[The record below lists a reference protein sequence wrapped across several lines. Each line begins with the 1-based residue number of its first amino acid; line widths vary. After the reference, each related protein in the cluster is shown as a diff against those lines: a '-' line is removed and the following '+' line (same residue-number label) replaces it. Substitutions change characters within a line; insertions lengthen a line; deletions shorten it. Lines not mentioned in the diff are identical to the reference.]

1 MAETSQLIQGIESFV
16 DSTRSPTQQAASLD
30 VIASLLKNNQLTIE
44 TLVRE
49 MEGYLTTADN
59 IIRARGILLLGE
71 VLMHLASKPLDDATI
86 HSLIQFFT
94 DRLADWRALRGALVG
109 CLALLRRKSSGGIV
123 SETDAKA
130 VAESYLQN
138 LQVQSLGKYDR
149 KLCFELLLCLL
160 ERYPKAIAS
169 LGDNLI
175 YGICEA
181 VDGEKDPHC
190 LMLIFHI
197 IEILP
202 QLFPDPLGP
211 FTSFAH
217 DLFENLSYYFPVH
230 FTHPKGEDVN
240 IKRDDLAR
248 ALMLAFSS
256 TPLFE
261 PFAIPLLIEKLSS
274 SLPSAKVDSL
284 RYLSDC
290 TVKYGVDRMAKH
302 GEALW
307 SSLKDAVFTSLDGV
321 LSFTPESLEGLCLP
335 ENEIAAEA
343 LSLLQKLI
351 VQNTNFFLDLIVV
364 DEDINMIFNMISSY
378 KSYHG
383 IPAQSKQRL
392 HAVGCILSASVKA
405 STASCN
411 RVFEC
416 FFSRLMDIL
425 GLCVRNSSGNLSS
438 DDSIMIPKRYNHGA
452 LYLSIELLSACRDV
466 IASSETIIAAS
477 AHTEE
482 TWSYL
487 LRSFSSS
494 LTKAFCS
501 ASICTSEDSHDAD
514 VYFGVKGLL
523 ILATF
528 PEGYLLI
535 SKPVFEKILMTFVS
549 IVTVDYS
556 NTLLWKLALKALVQI
571 GSFIE
576 KCHESEK
583 EPSYLG
589 LVVEKIVS
597 FSSLGD
603 FSIPFPLRLEALSE
617 IGTSGKSYM
626 LKVVEGLEEAIYANL
641 SEVYVHGSSN
651 SAEIVTQ
658 LLKCYSDKVIP
669 WIQCAKG
676 FDEVPLQFAIHIW
689 NQIELSMVFNATQTN
704 KIEVLDVMMK
714 AMKLAVAS
722 CSEENQN
729 IIVQKSYHILS
740 SSTSF
745 PLKELFRQESFQIV
759 QVDNSS
765 SRDEWILSLF
775 AAVVIA
781 VHPETYVPNI
791 KPLLYL
797 FMTTLLKGNVVTAQA
812 LGSVVNKLGLESAGV
827 QTDCT
832 LEEVMDIILNL
843 SLWIF
848 HSNSSADIQA
858 KMTSAHD
865 ISLINLCSSIGS
877 CTSLQIHAIVGLAW
891 IGKGLLMRGHEKV
904 KDITM
909 IFLRCLQ
916 PNGRAEILHQE
927 EGISES
933 NNELDLHHSVMKS
946 AADAFQILMGDS
958 EVCLNRGF
966 HAVIRPLYKQRFFST
981 MMPILQSLIM
991 KSEPLSRPLLLRAS
1005 AHIIVDTPLIVVLSD
1020 AKKIIPMLLDG
1031 LSALSNDIL
1040 DKDVIYGLLLVLS
1053 GILMDKNGQEAVSD
1067 SAHTI
1072 TNRLIEL
1079 IQYPHMMLV
1088 RETAIQ
1094 CLVAISGLSYARVY
1108 PMRTQVLQA
1117 IAKALDDPKRA
1128 VRQEAVRCRQ
1138 AWASIASRSLH
1149 F

>member
-1 MAETSQLIQGIESFV
+1 
-16 DSTRSPTQQAASLD
+16 
-30 VIASLLKNNQLTIE
+30 
-44 TLVRE
+44 
-49 MEGYLTTADN
+49 
-59 IIRARGILLLGE
+59 
-71 VLMHLASKPLDDATI
+71 
-86 HSLIQFFT
+86 
-94 DRLADWRALRGALVG
+94 
-109 CLALLRRKSSGGIV
+109 
-123 SETDAKA
+123 
-130 VAESYLQN
+130 
-138 LQVQSLGKYDR
+138 
-149 KLCFELLLCLL
+149 
-160 ERYPKAIAS
+160 
-169 LGDNLI
+169 
-175 YGICEA
+175 
-181 VDGEKDPHC
+181 
-190 LMLIFHI
+190 MLIFHI

-217 DLFENLSYYFPVH
+217 DLFENLSYYFPIH
-230 FTHPKGEDVN
+230 FTHPKGEDLN

-261 PFAIPLLIEKLSS
+261 PFAIPLLLEKLSS

-290 TVKYGVDRMAKH
+290 TVKYGADRMAKH

-307 SSLKDAVFTSLDGV
+307 SSLKDAVFTSLDSV
-321 LSFTPESLEGLCLP
+321 LSFTPETLEGLCLP

-351 VQNTNFFLDLIVV
+351 VQNTNLFLDLIVV

-392 HAVGCILSASVKA
+392 HAVVCILSTSVKA

-425 GLCVRNSSGNLSS
+425 GLCVRNSSGNLSP
-438 DDSIMIPKRYNHGA
+438 DDSIMIPERYNHGA
-452 LYLSIELLSACRDV
+452 LYLSIELLSACRDL

-477 AHTEE
+477 ARTEE

-487 LRSFSSS
+487 LQSFLPS

-514 VYFGVKGLL
+514 MYFGVKGLL

-535 SKPVFEKILMTFVS
+535 SKPVFEKILTTFVS

-597 FSSLGD
+597 LSSLGD

-658 LLKCYSDKVIP
+658 VLKCYSDKVIP
-669 WIQCAKG
+669 WIHCANG
-676 FDEVPLQFAIHIW
+676 FEEVPLQFAIHIW
-689 NQIELSMVFNATQTN
+689 NQIENSMVFNATQTN
-704 KIEVLDVMMK
+704 KIEVLDAMMK

-722 CSEENQN
+722 CSQENQN
-729 IIVQKSYHILS
+729 IIAQKSYHILS

-745 PLKELFRQESFQIV
+745 PLKELFQQESFQIV

-797 FMTTLLKGNVVTAQA
+797 FMTTLLKGNVAAAQA
-812 LGSVVNKLGLESAGV
+812 LGSVVNKLGLKSAGV

-848 HSNSSADIQA
+848 QSNSSSDIEA
-858 KMTSAHD
+858 KMASAHD

-909 IFLRCLQ
+909 IFLQCLQ

-927 EGISES
+927 EGISEN
-933 NNELDLHHSVMKS
+933 NNELDLHHSVMKR

-991 KSEPLSRPLLLRAS
+991 KSEPLSRSLLLRAS
-1005 AHIIVDTPLIVVLSD
+1005 AHIIIDTPLIVVLSD
-1020 AKKIIPMLLDG
+1020 AKKIIPMVLDG

-1053 GILMDKNGQEAVSD
+1053 GILMDKNGQDAVSD

-1094 CLVAISGLSYARVY
+1094 CLVAVSGLSHARIY
-1108 PMRTQVLQA
+1108 PMRTQVLRA

-1149 F
+1149 I